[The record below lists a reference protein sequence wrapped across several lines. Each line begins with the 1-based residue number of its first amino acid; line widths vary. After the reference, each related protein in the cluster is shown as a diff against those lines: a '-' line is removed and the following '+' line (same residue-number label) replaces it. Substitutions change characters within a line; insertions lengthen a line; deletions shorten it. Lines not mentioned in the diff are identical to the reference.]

1 MASNQKN
8 RFQSLNS
15 SVEEF
20 TEGQENDN
28 TKKKTEHD
36 VALFHEF
43 LVLKGETRQM
53 DELTPRELN
62 QFLSE
67 FLIAIRT
74 KQTTRNTSLIP

>member
-20 TEGQENDN
+20 TEGQENEN

-43 LVLKGETRQM
+43 LVLKGGRVSSFRFHISNFKLPWNYF
-53 DELTPRELN
+53 DI
-62 QFLSE
+62 LSE
-67 FLIAIRT
+67 CLVLIL
-74 KQTTRNTSLIP
+74 TSSAF